1 MYCVTSDG
9 RKLLDGTAGLWRVNA
24 GHGRKRI
31 AEAVERQLLNLDFA
45 PTCRMGSGGSARR
58 SLPTILE

>member
-1 MYCVTSDG
+1 MYYVTSDG
-9 RKLLDGTAGLWRVNA
+9 RKLLDGTAGLWCVNA

-31 AEAVERQLLNLDFA
+31 AEAVGRQPLNLDFA